1 MSSRHLSLGR
11 RGEELAR
18 RFLKK
23 KGYKILETNYR
34 GRLGEIDLIAQDG
47 DCLVFVEVKTRSSMA
62 FGHPLES
69 INPRKQHQLTKA
81 AGEYLS
87 GCGGEVR
94 FCRFDAVSVLLS
106 GEDEPRFELIKN
118 AFEIDGGLYL

>member
-1 MSSRHLSLGR
+1 MSKKHLTLGR

-34 GRLGEIDLIAQDG
+34 GRLGEIDLVAQDG
-47 DCLVFVEVKTRSSMA
+47 DSLVFVEVKTRSSMA

-81 AGEYLS
+81 AGEYLA
-87 GCGGEVR
+87 GCGEEGR
-94 FCRFDAVSVLLS
+94 FCRFDAVSVLFS
-106 GEDEPRFELIKN
+106 GDEEPQLELIKN